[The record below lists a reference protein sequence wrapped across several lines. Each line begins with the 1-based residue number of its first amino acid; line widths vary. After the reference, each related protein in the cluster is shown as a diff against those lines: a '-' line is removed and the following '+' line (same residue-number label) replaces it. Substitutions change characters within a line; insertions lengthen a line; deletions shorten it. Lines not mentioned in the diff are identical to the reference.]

1 MQLHILLTKYVESSS
16 TQYETLL
23 DKKLTIWRH
32 LYARFP
38 GIFLENV
45 YENKDAR
52 SSLQLL
58 QMAQLAFKDYTS
70 PEKQYNITVIDAE
83 ALDGYNGQELR
94 IGDGILLKSSDYYD
108 AVDETYRA
116 LNQYLFISD
125 ISYTL
130 RQDTDIALTVNTI
143 KYQDKLLQSIVKLIR

>member
-1 MQLHILLTKYVESSS
+1 
-16 TQYETLL
+16 
-23 DKKLTIWRH
+23 
-32 LYARFP
+32 
-38 GIFLENV
+38 LENT

-52 SSLQLL
+52 SSTQLL

-83 ALDGYNGQELR
+83 ALDGYSGQELK